1 MVKFNIPIKPPTG
14 RSMKR
19 SEFYGLQKRL
29 NIPNIVQILLFNR
42 ERMECYSPTAV
53 AARVKYFNGGY
64 FSLSLLQ
71 I

>member
-1 MVKFNIPIKPPTG
+1 MVKFNIPIKPLTG

-19 SEFYGLQKRL
+19 SEFYGLKKRL
-29 NIPNIVQILLFNR
+29 NIVQILLFNR

-53 AARVKYFNGGY
+53 AARVKYFKGGY